1 MFIVRIVLDI
11 LALLLVIASLA
22 IFGLEGLL
30 YISDVSLITPLGE
43 LWFNHLPNSLNLTQA
58 IVQRYLSPALWDI
71 IFVPVLLMPAWKG
84 LAISGGVCLVA
95 SAVLR
100 QIAAWL
106 HS

>member
-1 MFIVRIVLDI
+1 MFIVRIVFDL
-11 LALLLVIASLA
+11 LALVLVIVALV

-30 YISDVSLITPLGE
+30 YLAESDLKSPLGE
-43 LWFNHLPNSLNLTQA
+43 LWFSHLPQGLNLTQA
-58 IVQRYLSPALWDI
+58 IVQRYLSPKIWEV

-84 LAISGGVCLVA
+84 MSITGGVCLLG

-106 HS
+106 HR